1 MRPDLCAEHAIG
13 GMIGLLFNGIF
24 ADSEII
30 ALDGVN
36 TSVNGGWLNRNWKQL
51 YIQFTYVCA
60 TVGYTF
66 VVTAFL
72 AKMFDMVPSFRL
84 RSSPEEEASGMDDTQ
99 VSRSF
104 PLS

>member
-51 YIQFTYVCA
+51 YIQFTYVVACTA
-60 TVGYTF
+60 YAF
-66 VVTAFL
+66 VVTSL
-72 AKMFDMVPSFRL
+72 IAKGISYIPGLHL
-84 RSSPEEEASGMDDTQ
+84 RASAEEETLGMDDAE
-99 VSRSF
+99 VR
-104 PLS
+104 L